1 MSTSQSR
8 TRRLCAAWMLCGS
21 ALMACAPALAQTA
34 PSSFEIARYGG
45 LHAAAHKAQAGEIE
59 RLVAT
64 GATKKPSM
72 P

>member
-1 MSTSQSR
+1 MSTSRSR

-21 ALMACAPALAQTA
+21 ALMACAPVLAQTA

-45 LHAAAHKAQAGEIE
+45 LHAAAHKRQAGEIG
-59 RLVAT
+59 RLVAAGPT
-64 GATKKPSM
+64 RKPSL